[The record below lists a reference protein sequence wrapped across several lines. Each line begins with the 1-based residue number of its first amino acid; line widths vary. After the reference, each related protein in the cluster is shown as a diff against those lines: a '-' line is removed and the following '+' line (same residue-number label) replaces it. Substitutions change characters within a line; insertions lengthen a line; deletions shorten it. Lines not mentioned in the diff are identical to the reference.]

1 MTDWFYDLLPM
12 AITYGMSV
20 KEFWEDDPNL
30 FWAYRFSYFTK
41 LRAEQEIFNNNAW
54 LQGAY
59 FHEAV
64 TVALCNAFSKQ
75 KVKYSEKPYGFER
88 AEATE
93 EQKKKQI
100 DMNVADIKA
109 RIAQVNAIRKNSTTV
124 KGTTEKVGEK

>member
-1 MTDWFYDLLPM
+1 M

-20 KEFWEDDPNL
+20 KEFWEDNPDL
-30 FWAYRFSYFTK
+30 FWAYRFSYFTRLK
-41 LRAEQEIFNNNAW
+41 SEQEIFNNNAW

-64 TVALCNAFSKQ
+64 SVALCNAFGKQ
-75 KVKYSEKPYGFER
+75 KVKYSEKPYGFDER
-88 AEATE
+88 AEITE

-100 DMNVADIKA
+100 EMNVADMRA

-124 KGTTEKVGEK
+124 KGITEKVGERNEQ

>member
-1 MTDWFYDLLPM
+1 M

-59 FHEAV
+59 FHEAISV
-64 TVALCNAFSKQ
+64 SLCNAFSESKVEYSKQ
-75 KVKYSEKPYGFER
+75 PYGFER
-88 AEATE
+88 AENTE

-100 DMNVADIKA
+100 EMNVADVKA
-109 RIAQVNAIRKNSTTV
+109 RIAQVNAIRKNSTTT
-124 KGTTEKVGEK
+124 KGTTERVGENNE